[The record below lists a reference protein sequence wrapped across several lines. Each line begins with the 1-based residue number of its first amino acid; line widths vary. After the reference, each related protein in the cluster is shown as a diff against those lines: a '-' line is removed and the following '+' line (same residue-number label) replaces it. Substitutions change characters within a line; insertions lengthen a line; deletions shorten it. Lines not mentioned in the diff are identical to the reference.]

1 MSKENAV
8 AVVEAEVL
16 TLTDKAVQF
25 ALDNKAT
32 IEEIEKLL
40 TLKER
45 FDKAEAL
52 KAYNKAMSQFK
63 ANPPAIKKDKKVGYK
78 PKDGGRDVSYSHA
91 SLYNVTES
99 INKELSKYGLSA
111 SWSTKQNGT
120 ISVTCRIT
128 HVKGHSE
135 ETTLSAP
142 ADQSGAKNAIQA
154 IGSTIT
160 YLERY
165 SLLAL
170 TGLATYDMDDDGKGA
185 GKPEVNMPQEK
196 KPEPTQK
203 KESLEVKKEF
213 LITDAQGKR
222 LFAIARGSGYKD
234 ADIKDYLVKKYGVD
248 SSKAISRDWYED
260 IIEHFK
266 VVKNG

>member
-142 ADQSGAKNAIQA
+142 ADQSGSKNAIQG

-165 SLLAL
+165 TLLAL
-170 TGLATYDMDDDGKGA
+170 TGLATYDMDDDGKTTEPVEYITDKERSELTDMAVDAGA
-185 GKPEVNMPQEK
+185 SLPKLIAYLKVEDLSKLEK
-196 KPEPTQK
+196 KDLPK
-203 KESLEVKKEF
+203 AKLALAANKARKE
-213 LITDAQGKR
+213 
-222 LFAIARGSGYKD
+222 
-234 ADIKDYLVKKYGVD
+234 
-248 SSKAISRDWYED
+248 KA
-260 IIEHFK
+260 K
-266 VVKNG
+266 VAK

>member
-1 MSKENAV
+1 MAEKSVSVVVKSPSELIELAIDKGNVDLDKLYKVLEFSREVEKDAARRAYHV
-8 AVVEAEVL
+8 AMAE
-16 TLTDKAVQF
+16 
-25 ALDNKAT
+25 
-32 IEEIEKLL
+32 
-40 TLKER
+40 
-45 FDKAEAL
+45 
-52 KAYNKAMSQFK
+52 FK
-63 ANPPAIKKDKKVGYK
+63 AKPPAIKKDKKVGYSTSAGK
-78 PKDGGRDVSYSHA
+78 VGYAHA

>member
-8 AVVEAEVL
+8 SVVEAEVL

-63 ANPPAIKKDKKVGYK
+63 ANPPAIKKDKRVGYK

-111 SWSTKQNGT
+111 SWTPKQNGV
-120 ISVTCRIT
+120 ISITCRIT

-135 ETTLSAP
+135 EATLSA
-142 ADQSGAKNAIQA
+142 ASDMSGSKNAIQG

-165 SLLAL
+165 TLLAL
-170 TGLATYDMDDDGKGA
+170 TGLATQDMDDDGKATAIEVIDEKQKSTLVDMLTEKSVSMEKFCSKFTIKELAELPKAKYQQAVIAVGA
-185 GKPEVNMPQEK
+185 
-196 KPEPTQK
+196 
-203 KESLEVKKEF
+203 VKRAK
-213 LITDAQGKR
+213 
-222 LFAIARGSGYKD
+222 
-234 ADIKDYLVKKYGVD
+234 
-248 SSKAISRDWYED
+248 
-260 IIEHFK
+260 
-266 VVKNG
+266 

>member
-1 MSKENAV
+1 MAKENAV
-8 AVVEAEVL
+8 SVVEAEVL

-63 ANPPAIKKDKKVGYK
+63 ANPPAIKKDKRVGYK

-111 SWSTKQNGT
+111 SWTPKQNGV
-120 ISVTCRIT
+120 ISITCRIT

-135 ETTLSAP
+135 EATLSA
-142 ADQSGAKNAIQA
+142 ASDMSGSKNAIQG

-165 SLLAL
+165 TLLAL
-170 TGLATYDMDDDGKGA
+170 TGLATQDMDDDGKGA
-185 GKPEVNMPQEK
+185 GPVEYITDK
-196 KPEPTQK
+196 QK
-203 KESLEVKKEF
+203 SELVDMLDAKGTKHDRFCKAFAIDSIDKLPAAKFDAAKTLITTGTVKVKK
-213 LITDAQGKR
+213 
-222 LFAIARGSGYKD
+222 
-234 ADIKDYLVKKYGVD
+234 
-248 SSKAISRDWYED
+248 
-260 IIEHFK
+260 
-266 VVKNG
+266 